1 MFYLLLAIFSSAMIS
16 VMMRI
21 STEKVKGK
29 HGLLLMNYLVCTLL
43 SAGYAG
49 FDLFPAHDRMAQ
61 TVGLGFVCG
70 VLFLGAFLLLQINV
84 QKNGV
89 VLSSIFMKLGLLVP
103 MVLSIV
109 FFGEMPGWLQMLG
122 FFVAIGAMILINYE
136 KGKNNAASAGGLIL
150 LLLAGGGA
158 DAMSKVFE
166 EVGANELANQYLFYN
181 FLMALLLCL
190 VLVIRKREKIGG
202 YEILFGTLLGV
213 PNFFSTKF
221 LLRALNDLPAVLAYP
236 TFSVGTILA
245 VTLAGV
251 CLFHEKLRRRQIFAM
266 IMILFA
272 LILLNL

>member
-29 HGLLLMNYLVCTLL
+29 YGLLLMNYLVCTLL

-61 TVGLGFVCG
+61 TVGLGFFCG

-202 YEILFGTLLGV
+202 YEILFGSLLGV